1 MVARACLGNGGIMA
15 QVRSPRRRIG
25 RLSIVAAALAL
36 VAAACGSGDDPETTP
51 TTTLA
56 AVATTAPTTTAPP
69 PTTTVAQS
77 TTTTHVDSDIPAT
90 ATTVMVQTD
99 LTFLGYFEG
108 VIDGIAG
115 PITQEAIS
123 AFQEDAGIEVDGVYG
138 PQTDAAM
145 ATTLEGNEEYVTDL
159 QEFLID
165 LKLYSGPAD
174 GDYGAGTE
182 KAVKAFQKDC
192 EVEETGSLDMPTRLC
207 RAAT

>member
-1 MVARACLGNGGIMA
+1 MV
-15 QVRSPRRRIG
+15 QVHRPSRRIG
-25 RLSIVAAALAL
+25 QLSIVVAALAL
-36 VAAACGSGDDPETTP
+36 VAAACGSSDDPAP

-69 PTTTVAQS
+69 PPTTTVADT
-77 TTTTHVDSDIPAT
+77 TTTTHVDSEIPAT
-90 ATTVMVQTD
+90 ATTVIVQTD

-115 PITQEAIS
+115 PITQEATS

-159 QEFLID
+159 QEFLVD
-165 LKLYSGPAD
+165 LKLYSGPVD
-174 GDYGAGTE
+174 GDYGTGTV

-192 EVEETGSLDMPTRLC
+192 EIEETGSLDMATRLC